1 MPTYE
6 YQCHKCKKQFE
17 YVQKI
22 SDAPKKKCEACG
34 GKLERLIS
42 GGAFILK
49 GGGWYKDLYSSAK
62 PSSSSTETKTETK
75 PAKTE
80 SKPDKKKDK

>member
-6 YQCHKCKKQFE
+6 YQCGKCGKHFE

-22 SDAPKKKCEACG
+22 SEAPKSKCEACG
-34 GKLERLIS
+34 GTLERLIS

-49 GGGWYKDLYSSAK
+49 GGGWYKDLYSSPK
-62 PSSSSTETKTETK
+62 SGSSSSSETK
-75 PAKTE
+75 PETKSETKSE
-80 SKPDKKKDK
+80 SKKKE

>member
-6 YQCHKCKKQFE
+6 YHCQKCGRQFE

-22 SDAPKKKCEACG
+22 SEPPKKKCENCG

-49 GGGWYKDLYSSAK
+49 GGGWYKDLYSSSK
-62 PSSSSTETKTETK
+62 PSGSSTETKSENK
-75 PAKTE
+75 SEKTT
-80 SKPDKKKDK
+80 SKSDKKGDK

>member
-6 YQCHKCKKQFE
+6 YKCQKCEKNFE

-22 SDAPKKKCEACG
+22 TEDPKKKCEKCG

-42 GGAFILK
+42 GGAFQLK
-49 GGGWYKDLYSSAK
+49 GGGWYADGYASTVGKSSESK
-62 PSSSSTETKTETK
+62 PKVESK
-75 PAKTE
+75 PKTE
-80 SKPDKKKDK
+80 SKK

>member
-6 YQCHKCKKQFE
+6 YQCHKCGKQFE

-22 SDAPKKKCEACG
+22 SEPPKKKCEKCG

-49 GGGWYKDLYSSAK
+49 GGGWYKDLYSSSKKETKSETKA
-62 PSSSSTETKTETK
+62 ETKTEK
-75 PAKTE
+75 PAPK
-80 SKPDKKKDK
+80 DKKDK

>member
-1 MPTYE
+1 VPTYE
-6 YQCHKCKKQFE
+6 YQCTKCGKPFE

-22 SDAPKKKCEACG
+22 SDPPKKKCEACG

-49 GGGWYKDLYSSAK
+49 GGGWYKDLYSSSK
-62 PSSSSTETKTETK
+62 PASKETKTDSSSSK
-75 PAKTE
+75 
-80 SKPDKKKDK
+80 SDKKGDK